1 MDAAAPRSH
10 SAGRYDPTTGRFLSV
25 DPVPGGNANANEYG
39 NDDPLNRFDLGGIG
53 SWRKL
58 ARGAGSW
65 A

>member
-1 MDAAAPRSH
+1 MGAATPRSH
-10 SAGRYDPTTGRFLSV
+10 SAGRYDPTADRFLSV
-25 DPVPGGNANANEYG
+25 DPVPGGNANNHG
-39 NDDPLNRFDLGGIG
+39 NGGPLNRFDLGGKW